1 MRIVVFYKYFR
12 TYGGQ
17 EKVVYDLVHYFAR
30 KGHNVDVYTF
40 KVEDR
45 PKYSNIT
52 VHKIWFP
59 FKGGIRELFFAVY
72 SYFKGK
78 SIKKEYENVCIFGL
92 GKTFY
97 SDIYRADS
105 GSHLYYFKR
114 AKFKYATNATRIIYV
129 IRKYLSLAHWVNIW
143 IEYMNFKKLAKTKKV
158 YVFPSEFTRK
168 QVISQFGLDRSKTI
182 LIKNGVNL
190 DRFKVNEE
198 LRAEMRSVYS
208 IDDNEIAFCF
218 VSTNHKLKGLYYL
231 LKAVKTLKNKG
242 FSFKLLIAGGNYE
255 KYFKSRIH
263 REGLEDYVICL
274 GKVKEIERVYNAC
287 DVFVF
292 PTLYDAAALVVLE
305 AMACGLVP
313 VVSKYNGTSE
323 IVKNGENGFIIEDPT
338 NVNEIA
344 NTMELL
350 LKNRDI
356 IPQLRENALKS
367 IKQYPA
373 VDVFSKIEKIIRENC
388 GA

>member
-1 MRIVVFYKYFR
+1 MKIVIFYKYFR
-12 TYGGQ
+12 IYGGQ
-17 EKVVYDLVHYFAR
+17 EKVVYNLAHYFA
-30 KGHNVDVYTF
+30 KKNYDVDVYTF
-40 KVEDR
+40 KVEDK
-45 PKYSNIT
+45 PEHSNII

-59 FKGGIRELFFAVY
+59 FKGGIRELFFALY

-78 SIKKEYENVCIFGL
+78 NIKKKEKRVCVFGL

-114 AKFKYATNATRIIYV
+114 AKFKYITKVGRFIYV
-129 IRKYLSLAHWVNIW
+129 IRKYLSLSHWVNIW
-143 IEYMNFKKLAKTKKV
+143 IEYMNFKKLVKMKKV
-158 YVFPSEFTRK
+158 FIFPSEFTRN
-168 QVISQFGLDRSKTI
+168 QVINQFGLDKNKTI

-190 DRFKVNEE
+190 DRFKVNIE
-198 LRAEMRSVYS
+198 LRAKMRTKYD
-208 IDDNEIAFCF
+208 IYDNEIVLCL

-231 LKAVKTLKNKG
+231 LQAVTILKNKG
-242 FSFKLLIAGGNYE
+242 FSFKLLVAGGNYE
-255 KYFKSRIH
+255 KYFRSIIR
-263 REGLEDYVICL
+263 RNGLENYVICL
-274 GKVKEIERVYNAC
+274 GKVKEIERVYNAS

-305 AMACGLVP
+305 AMACGLIP

-323 IVKNGENGFIIEDPT
+323 VVADGENGFIIKEPT
-338 NVNEIA
+338 NVNEIV
-344 NTMELL
+344 NVLEFI
-350 LKNRDI
+350 LKNKDI
-356 IPQLRENALKS
+356 IPQIKENVLKS

-373 VDVFSKIEKIIRENC
+373 DDVFLKIEEIIRKNC